1 MKNSNKQNINFYYQD
16 RNSKILNKINKV
28 FSKDKWVNG
37 SIIDDLEIKLKKYLR
52 TNKSVCTCNS
62 GTDALQL
69 ALLLDKHK
77 EKNIY
82 LTTPFSYI
90 SSSSMAKHLG
100 LELIYIDIHKD
111 NFLLDLDKLENF
123 LNTCPIKIKKK
134 LKGIINVEIFG
145 STNNLIKLKKI
156 SKKYN
161 LSLIGDC
168 AQSFGTEYNKK
179 KTINYYDYS
188 ALSFYPTKI
197 LSCYGDGGALI
208 LNKSELKKAN
218 LIKNNGHSKVDKE
231 NCKLIGIN
239 SRLDTIQAYILLS
252 KLNFI
257 NKILDQRS
265 KNNIFLKN
273 TITNLKYPIFD
284 KKVTQNNYIFSA
296 YIEPKLRKKFIIHM
310 KKNKIECLT
319 IYKKLLN
326 KNFCLKPYLKTNLK
340 NANYASKSLVCIPNH
355 EKLNLK
361 KMKKIVSKINRFTI

>member
-1 MKNSNKQNINFYYQD
+1 MKDINKEYIKFYYQD
-16 RNSKILNKINKV
+16 KDTKILNKINKV
-28 FSKDKWVNG
+28 FAKNKWVNG
-37 SIIDDLEIKLKKYLR
+37 SLIHDLEFSLKKYFK
-52 TNKSVCTCNS
+52 TNKAVCTCNS

-82 LTTPFSYI
+82 LTTPLSYI
-90 SSSSMAKHLG
+90 ASSSIAKHLG
-100 LELIYIDIHKD
+100 LEVIYIDVDK
-111 NFLLDLDKLENF
+111 NNYLLDLNKLENF
-123 LNTCPIKIKKK
+123 LNNCPLKIKKK
-134 LKGIINVEIFG
+134 LRGIINVEIFG
-145 STNNLIKLKKI
+145 SSNNLIKLKKI
-156 SKKYN
+156 SKKHN
-161 LSLIGDC
+161 LTLIGDC

-197 LSCYGDGGALI
+197 FSCYGDGGALV
-208 LNKSELKKAN
+208 LNKSNLKKAN

-239 SRLDTIQAYILLS
+239 SRLDTIQAYILLC
-252 KLNFI
+252 KLSFI
-257 NKILDQRS
+257 NKTLEQRN
-265 KNNIFLKN
+265 KNSIFLKN
-273 TITNLKYPIFD
+273 GISNLKFPIFD
-284 KKVTQNNYIFSA
+284 KNLTQNNYVFSA
-296 YIEPKLRKKFIIHM
+296 YIEPKLRKKFIMYM
-310 KKNKIECLT
+310 KKNKIECLI

-361 KMKKIVSKINRFTI
+361 RMKKIVTTINRFTI